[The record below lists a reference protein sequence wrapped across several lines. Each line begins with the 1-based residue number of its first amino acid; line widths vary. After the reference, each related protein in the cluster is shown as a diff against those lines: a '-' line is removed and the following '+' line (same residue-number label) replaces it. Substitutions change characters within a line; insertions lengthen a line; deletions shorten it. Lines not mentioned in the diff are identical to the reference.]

1 MAKKCPECKSDNPGT
16 AAFCADCGT
25 QLPSLDDIEVTE
37 TMETPREELTTG
49 STFAGRYQIIEEL
62 GKGGMGRV
70 YKANDKD
77 IDEKVAIK
85 LIKPEISTDKKT
97 IERFQNEI
105 KFARKIRH
113 KNVCQMYDLN
123 KEAGTYY
130 ITMEYVPGEDLK
142 SFIKRSRQLAVG
154 TSITIARQVC
164 EGLAE
169 AHRSGVVHRDLKP
182 SNIMIDKE
190 GNVRIMDF
198 GIARSLDS
206 KGITGAGMIIGTP
219 EYMSPEQAEAK
230 DIDERS
236 DIYSLGVILY
246 EMTTGRLPF
255 EGDTPLAVAMKHKG
269 ERPKN
274 PREFNPQIPDDLSA
288 VILKCLE
295 KDKENR
301 YQKTEEVRSELEKIE
316 QGLPATVR
324 IKPEP
329 KPLTSREI
337 TVQFNVR
344 KTLIPALVIVV
355 VIAAAFFFLLRT
367 KPKNYSYHVV
377 VAEFLNQT
385 GDPNFDLVGRQ
396 AAETVSQ
403 GLESLGL
410 FGVAP
415 IARIDLGPDNY
426 PDEKDYQSIA
436 KTSDAG
442 IVVTGELYY
451 QGTDLEIRSK
461 VYDAAKRRPL
471 PSPDVSGPADDPFD
485 VLGDLNDRLK
495 SAVLSTQDLRVAMWQ
510 KISPYTPKYEALLEF
525 MSGIDAFLSN
535 EFVSAAPHFDRA
547 VGIDPDYFLANFMAM
562 WAYALQGNISA
573 SEQFGGGILKFSNLS
588 PGEKYIVESFKATIK
603 GDIETRYKIWQQ
615 VEALAPG
622 TTFSYWLAN
631 GALAT
636 NRPRAAIE
644 ALMRLD
650 PNSVYVNCNVCYWD
664 TLAWA
669 YHMLGDH
676 DEELRIALQAEKQF
690 PEDWE
695 GWQAIYDKISA
706 LSAMGRLDEV
716 KKILEENSARP
727 VTNMWNPAHMMLLV
741 GEEFQ
746 IHGYDDA
753 ANEMYEQ
760 SLDWLEQRAKN
771 EELTDDMKF
780 TLAWDLFHTQNWEEA
795 ELTFRDLMESKPD
808 IDALVGFGG
817 AEGPHFTGVLGI
829 IAAGKGDREEALRI
843 SERLKSWDK
852 PYSFGIHTAWQAKIA
867 AHLGEKERA
876 VSLLQKALEQG
887 YEYWKLYGGAEWEP
901 LRDYPPF
908 IELMKP
914 RD

>member
-1 MAKKCPECKSDNPGT
+1 MEKRCPECKSDNPGT

-25 QLPSLDDIEVTE
+25 QLPSFQDIEVTE
-37 TMETPREELTTG
+37 TMETPKEELATG
-49 STFAGRYQIIEEL
+49 TTFARRYQIIEEL
-62 GKGGMGRV
+62 GKGGMGNV
-70 YKANDKD
+70 YKANDTD
-77 IDEKVAIK
+77 IGEKVAIK

-123 KEAGTYY
+123 REGGTYY
-130 ITMEYVPGEDLK
+130 ITMEFVPGEDLK
-142 SFIKRSRQLAVG
+142 SFIRRSRQLAIG
-154 TSITIARQVC
+154 TAITIAKQVC

-198 GIARSLDS
+198 GIARSLET

-274 PREFNPQIPDDLSA
+274 PREFNPQIPDDLSG

-295 KDKENR
+295 KEKGDR
-301 YQKTEEVRSELEKIE
+301 YQRAGEVRSELEKIE
-316 QGLPATVR
+316 QGLPVTTKAET
-324 IKPEP
+324 KP

-337 TVQFNVR
+337 TVQFNLKKV
-344 KTLIPALVIVV
+344 LIPALIIVMAIV
-355 VIAAAFFFLLRT
+355 AALIFIFRSG
-367 KPKNYSYHVV
+367 PKNYAYHVV

-396 AAETVSQ
+396 AAESISQ

-415 IARIDLGPDNY
+415 ITRFDLGPDNY
-426 PDEKDYQSIA
+426 PDEKDYQIIA
-436 KTSDAG
+436 KTSDAA
-442 IVVTGELYY
+442 IVITGVLYY

-461 VYDAAKRRPL
+461 AYDASKQRPL
-471 PSPDVSGPADDPFD
+471 PSLDVSGPADDPFD
-485 VLGDLNDRLK
+485 VLENLRDRLK
-495 SAVLSTQDLRVAMWQ
+495 SAVLSTQDLRVEMWQ

-525 MSGIDAFLSN
+525 MSGIDLFLSN
-535 EFVSAAPHFDRA
+535 DYLLSAAHFDRA
-547 VGIDPDYFLANFMAM
+547 IEIDPDYFLAHFMAM
-562 WAYALQGNISA
+562 WAHSSQGNISA
-573 SEQFGGGILKFSNLS
+573 VEQFGGKILEFSTLS
-588 PGEKYIVESFKATIK
+588 PGEKYMVETYKAFKK
-603 GDIETRYKIWQQ
+603 GDKETRYKMWLQL
-615 VEALAPG
+615 ESLAPG
-622 TTFSYWLAN
+622 TTFSYWLATR
-631 GALAT
+631 ALER

-644 ALMRLD
+644 ALKRLD

-664 TLAWA
+664 ALSMA
-669 YHMLGDH
+669 YHMLGNY
-676 DEELRIALQAEKQF
+676 EQELKEALKAEKRF
-690 PEDWE
+690 TEDWE
-695 GWQAIYDKISA
+695 GWYAVYCKIHA

-716 KKILEENSARP
+716 QKVLEENSARP
-727 VTNMWNPAHMMLLV
+727 ITGMWNPASIMLLA

-746 IHGYDDA
+746 IHGYDA
-753 ANEMYEQ
+753 AADEMYEQ
-760 SLDWLEQRAKN
+760 SLSWLEQRAKS

-780 TLAWDLFHTQNWEEA
+780 TLAWDLLNMQNWEEA
-795 ELTFRDLMESKPD
+795 ESAFRDLMESKPD
-808 IDALVGFGG
+808 IASLDGFGG
-817 AEGPHFTGVLGI
+817 VEGPHFTGVLGV

-843 SERLKSWDK
+843 YERLKNWDK
-852 PYSFGIHTAWQAKIA
+852 PYGFGMHTAWQAKIA

-876 VSLLQKALEQG
+876 VSLLQTALEQG
-887 YEYWKLYGGAEWEP
+887 YEYWKLYEGAEWEP

-908 IELMKP
+908 IELIKP